1 MTAVRYARATGF
13 WCKERRAMLDKTPGD
28 VLNRLTGDTL
38 ARAFAELG
46 VCNDRDWAWDNY
58 EHVVRGLARI
68 LHAHRLLEV
77 GGGRDPLFKADE
89 LKALGLEMTV
99 NDISQTE
106 LDVLPDSYHKACFD
120 VAGDIS
126 TVAHLRDSFDLAFSR
141 MVFEHVADG
150 QRAWSNLYQLLAPG
164 GVALAFVPT
173 LYAFPF
179 VVNKLLPDDL
189 AAKIVK
195 LLYPNRTDDEDPVF
209 PARYSWTYASERK
222 MKPMLQD
229 IGYREV
235 VILPFYGHGYFERFP
250 VLREIHAQF
259 TALARKHDW
268 RTVASYAYI
277 AARK

>member
-1 MTAVRYARATGF
+1 
-13 WCKERRAMLDKTPGD
+13 MLDRTPGD
-28 VLNRLTGDTL
+28 ILNGLDGGDTL

-46 VCNDRDWAWDNY
+46 VSNDRDWGWDNY

-68 LHAHRLLEV
+68 LHAQRLLEV

-89 LKALGLEMTV
+89 VSALGLDMTI

-106 LDVLPDSYHKACFD
+106 LDVLPDSYRKACFD

-126 TVAHLRDSFDLAFSR
+126 AVAYLRDSFDLAFSR

-173 LYAFPF
+173 LYALPF
-179 VVNKLLPDDL
+179 VINKLLPDNV

-209 PARYSWTYASERK
+209 PARYSWTYASEKK
-222 MKPMLQD
+222 MKPMLES

-235 VILPFYGHGYFERFP
+235 VILPFYGHGYFDRFP
-250 VLREIHAQF
+250 VLRDVHARF

>member
-1 MTAVRYARATGF
+1 
-13 WCKERRAMLDKTPGD
+13 MLDRTPGD
-28 VLNRLTGDTL
+28 LLNRFDNRDIL
-38 ARAFAELG
+38 ARAFRELG
-46 VCNDRDWAWDNY
+46 VTNDREWAWANY
-58 EHVVRGLARI
+58 ENVVRGLARI
-68 LHAHRLLEV
+68 LHAHNLLEV
-77 GGGRDPLFKADE
+77 GGGRDPLFKAGE
-89 LKALGLEMTV
+89 LKSLGIEMTV

-106 LDVLPDSYHKACFD
+106 LDVLPASYHKACFD

-126 TVAHLRDSFDLAFSR
+126 AVAQLRGSFDLAFSR

-164 GVALAFVPT
+164 GVALAFIPT

-179 VVNKLLPDDL
+179 VVNKLLPDDV

-209 PARYSWTYASERK
+209 PARYSWTYASESK
-222 MKPMLQD
+222 MRPMLEA

-250 VLREIHAQF
+250 VVREIHAQF

>member
-1 MTAVRYARATGF
+1 
-13 WCKERRAMLDKTPGD
+13 MLDRTQGDILKTFDDG
-28 VLNRLTGDTL
+28 GIL
-38 ARAFAELG
+38 AQAFRELG
-46 VCNDRDWAWDNY
+46 VTNDRDWAWDNY
-58 EHVVRGLARI
+58 ETVVRGLARI

-77 GGGRDPLFKADE
+77 GGGRDPLFTSDE
-89 LKALGLEMTV
+89 LKAPGIEMTI

-106 LDVLPDSYHKACFD
+106 LDVLPDSYRKACFD

-126 TVAHLRDSFDLAFSR
+126 AGANLRDSFDLAFSR

-179 VVNKLLPDDL
+179 VVNKLLPDDV

-195 LLYPNRTDDEDPVF
+195 LLYPNRTDDADPVF

-222 MKPMLQD
+222 MKPMLKA
-229 IGYREV
+229 IGYREA
-235 VILPFYGHGYFERFP
+235 VILPFYGHGYFERVP
-250 VLREIHAQF
+250 MLREIHAKF
-259 TALARKHDW
+259 TALARRYDW

>member
-1 MTAVRYARATGF
+1 
-13 WCKERRAMLDKTPGD
+13 MLDKTPGD
-28 VLNRLTGDTL
+28 ILKTLDGDDSL
-38 ARAFAELG
+38 ARAFRELG
-46 VCNDRDWAWDNY
+46 VTNDRNWAWDNY
-58 EHVVRGLARI
+58 ETVVRGLARI

-89 LKALGLEMTV
+89 LKALGIEMTI
-99 NDISQTE
+99 NDISQIE
-106 LDVLPDSYHKACFD
+106 LDVLPDNYRKACFD

-126 TVAHLRDSFDLAFSR
+126 AVAHLRDSFDLAFSR

-150 QRAWSNLYQLLAPG
+150 QRAWSNLFQLLAPG
-164 GVALAFVPT
+164 GVALAFIPT

-179 VVNKLLPDDL
+179 VVNKLLPDDF

-195 LLYPNRTDDEDPVF
+195 RLYPNRTDDEDPVF
-209 PARYSWTYASERK
+209 PARYSWTYASDEK
-222 MKPMLQD
+222 MKPMLQA
-229 IGYREV
+229 IGYREA

-250 VLREIHAQF
+250 VVREIHAQF
-259 TALARKHDW
+259 TAMARKHDW

>member
-1 MTAVRYARATGF
+1 
-13 WCKERRAMLDKTPGD
+13 MLDRTPGD
-28 VLNRLTGDTL
+28 FLKTFDDGDIL
-38 ARAFAELG
+38 ARAFRELG
-46 VCNDRDWAWDNY
+46 VSNDRNWAWDNY
-58 EHVVRGLARI
+58 ETVVRGLARI

-77 GGGRDPLFKADE
+77 GGGRDPLFKANE
-89 LKALGLEMTV
+89 LKALGIEMTV

-106 LDVLPDSYHKACFD
+106 LDVLPDSYQKACFD
-120 VAGDIS
+120 VAGNIS
-126 TVAHLRDSFDLAFSR
+126 AVAHLRDSFDLAFSR

-179 VVNKLLPDDL
+179 VVNKLLPDDV

-222 MKPMLQD
+222 MTPMLKA

>member
-1 MTAVRYARATGF
+1 
-13 WCKERRAMLDKTPGD
+13 MLDKTPGD
-28 VLNRLTGDTL
+28 LLIGLDGGGTL

-46 VCNDRDWAWDNY
+46 VRNDRDWAWDNY

-89 LKALGLEMTV
+89 LSALGLDMTV

-126 TVAHLRDSFDLAFSR
+126 AVADLRDSIDLAFSR

-179 VVNKLLPDDL
+179 VVNRLLPDDV

-195 LLYPNRTDDEDPVF
+195 LIYPHRTDDEDPVF
-209 PARYSWTYASERK
+209 PARYSWTYASETK
-222 MKPMLQD
+222 MKPMLER

-235 VILPFYGHGYFERFP
+235 VILPFYGHGYFDRFP
-250 VLREIHAQF
+250 ILRDVHARF